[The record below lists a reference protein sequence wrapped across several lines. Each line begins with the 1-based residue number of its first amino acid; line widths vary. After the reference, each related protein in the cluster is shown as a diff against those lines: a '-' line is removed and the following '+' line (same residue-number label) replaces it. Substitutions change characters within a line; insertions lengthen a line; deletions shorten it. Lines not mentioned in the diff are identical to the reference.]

1 VRFATDSP
9 LEEAVCCE
17 PVSEMELGK
26 SGFWGS
32 DGKIDLFPGRSA
44 YLSECYYA
52 YFSNAGIAAAADF
65 TVYQRKRRLD

>member
-1 VRFATDSP
+1 MADSL

-32 DGKIDLFPGRSA
+32 DGKMDPFPAVGLSKRLLLRLF
-44 YLSECYYA
+44 
-52 YFSNAGIAAAADF
+52 FSNAGIAAAADF
-65 TVYQRKRRLD
+65 VVYQRKRRLD

>member
-1 VRFATDSP
+1 MDSP

-32 DGKIDLFPGRSA
+32 DGKWSLSSSGLSKRLLLRLF
-44 YLSECYYA
+44 
-52 YFSNAGIAAAADF
+52 FGIAAAADF
-65 TVYQRKRRLD
+65 AVYQRKRRLD